1 MDERAVNFDVH
12 TGHAPVDV
20 EDYDLKGNDFMG
32 PCAAS
37 RIVSG
42 NDGDRN
48 APRRPVRRLPR

>member
-1 MDERAVNFDVH
+1 MSTQV
-12 TGHAPVDV
+12 TLQVDV
-20 EDYDLKGNDFMG
+20 EDHDLKGNDFMG

-48 APRRPVRRLPR
+48 APRRPVRRLPRRLT